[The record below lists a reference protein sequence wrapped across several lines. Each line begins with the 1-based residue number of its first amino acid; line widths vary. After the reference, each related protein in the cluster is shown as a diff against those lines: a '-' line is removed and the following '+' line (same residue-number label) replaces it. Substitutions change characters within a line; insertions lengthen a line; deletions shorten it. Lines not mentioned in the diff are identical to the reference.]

1 MFSVKS
7 VRYLFYER
15 NIDKVK
21 NSIRVPLGDLK
32 LPYWETDIL
41 IHEKAIISFFPID
54 GDTYH
59 TPWKQ
64 VSLTAMLSDENSLK
78 KLILSYGS

>member
-1 MFSVKS
+1 MLSVKS
-7 VRYLFYER
+7 VRYLCYER

-32 LPYWETDIL
+32 LAYWETHLL

-54 GDTYH
+54 GGTYH

-64 VSLTAMLSDENSLK
+64 VSLTAMLVMK
-78 KLILSYGS
+78 TV